1 MPELLLE
8 ILSEEIPA
16 RMQRGAAE
24 QLKDRLLALFASEDV
39 GFAKDVTADKIVT
52 YATPRRLAA
61 VVRDVPARQP
71 DLTIEKRGPRVGAPD
86 AAVQGFL
93 KSAGVTLEQCEQRDT
108 GKGVFWF
115 ANAQR
120 TGRPTP
126 EILATAI
133 PAIIRA
139 FDWPKSMRW
148 ASATQRWVRPFH
160 SIICLFDGKV
170 VAGAVELGGA
180 EPPLAFGDTTRGH
193 RFLAPAA
200 MQVRDFADY
209 QAKLKAAYV
218 ILDPAQR
225 RQMIAEG
232 ATTVAAAEGLTIR
245 RDEGLLDEVTGLVEW
260 PVPLM
265 GRIEQQFMDLPPE
278 VLTTSMRAH
287 QKYFALADAEGKMA
301 PRFAVIANMATS
313 DGGKVIIAGNERVLR
328 ARLSDARYFWD
339 LDRKTPLEALLP
351 QLDGIVFHA
360 KLGTVAE
367 KVARV
372 TKLAM
377 ALARHVPGA
386 DATNVERAARLAKAD
401 LVTGMVGEFPE
412 LQGVM
417 GRYYARHGSEH
428 DEVADAIAEHYA
440 PRGPDDRCPTAP
452 VSVALALADKLDT
465 LAGFFGIDEKPTG
478 SKDPFALRRAALGA
492 IRLIL
497 ENRLRLP
504 LDSAFRTALST
515 WPAGKLRAGD
525 AVAGELLAFFADR
538 VKVHLREAGVRH
550 DLVAAQFGVV
560 GGEDDLVRLQAR
572 VGALKNLVESDA
584 GADLLTAYRRA
595 ANILRIEEKK
605 DGKSYDRLADPKLLA
620 EGEERQLFAAIGEVG
635 QRCADL
641 IGEEDF
647 GGAMT
652 AFARLRDPVDAFFDA
667 VKVNAEDPAVRVNR
681 LCLLSQ
687 IRQAM
692 NAVADFSHIEG

>member
-8 ILSEEIPA
+8 VLSEEIPA
-16 RMQRGAAE
+16 RMQPGAAQ
-24 QLKDRLLALFASEDV
+24 QLKDRLVALFASEDI
-39 GFAKDVTADKIVT
+39 GFAKEVGADKVAT
-52 YATPRRLAA
+52 YATPRRLCA
-61 VVRDVPARQP
+61 VVRDVPARQL
-71 DLTIEKRGPRVGAPD
+71 DLTIEKRGPRVGAPE

-93 KSAGVTLEQCEQRDT
+93 KSAGVTLDQCEQRDT

-115 ANAQR
+115 ANAER
-120 TGRPTP
+120 PGRPTA

-133 PAIIRA
+133 PSLIRA

-148 ASATQRWVRPFH
+148 AGATQRWVRPIH
-160 SIICLFDGKV
+160 SIVCLFDGAV
-170 VAGAVELGGA
+170 VAGALELGGA
-180 EPPLAFGDTTRGH
+180 EPAIAFAQVTRGH
-193 RFLAPAA
+193 RFLAPATI
-200 MQVRDFADY
+200 QVSGFADY

-225 RQMIAEG
+225 RRMIAEG
-232 ATTVAAAEGLTIR
+232 IAELAAAEGQTVR

-265 GRIEQQFMDLPPE
+265 GTIDAQFMDLPPE

-287 QKYFALADAEGKMA
+287 QKYFALADAQGKMSA
-301 PRFAVIANMATS
+301 RFAVVANMATS
-313 DGGKVIIAGNERVLR
+313 DGGKVIVAGNERVLR

-339 LDRKTPLEALLP
+339 LDRKTPLESLLP

-372 TKLAM
+372 AKLAV
-377 ALARHVPGA
+377 ALAKHVPGA
-386 DATNVERAARLAKAD
+386 DATAVERAARLAKAD
-401 LVTGMVGEFPE
+401 LVSGMVGEFPE

-417 GRYYARHGSEH
+417 GRYYARHGLES
-428 DEVADAIAEHYA
+428 DPVADAIAEHYA

-465 LAGFFGIDEKPTG
+465 LVGFFGIDEKPTG

-497 ENRLRLP
+497 ETGLRLA
-504 LDSAFRTALST
+504 LDTAFRAALAT
-515 WPAGKLRAGD
+515 YPAGKLRPAD
-525 AVAGELLAFFADR
+525 AVAGELAAFFADR

-560 GGEDDLVRLQAR
+560 GGEDDLVRLRAR
-572 VGALKNLVESDA
+572 VEALRPFVESAA

-605 DGKSYDRLADPKLLA
+605 DGRAYDRLADPALLA
-620 EGEERQLFAAIGEVG
+620 EAEERALFAAIGEIG
-635 QRCADL
+635 QRCAEL
-641 IGEEDF
+641 IGAEDF
-647 GGAMT
+647 AGAM
-652 AFARLRDPVDAFFDA
+652 AKLAELRDPVDAFFDA

-687 IRQAM
+687 IRLAM
-692 NAVADFSHIEG
+692 NAVADFSQIEG